1 MRRNLLKLSALLIMF
16 TMALTAFSQTMKEH
30 HTTHNS
36 LLANQAKIID
46 RIKLYETMMY
56 TKELYGIIE
65 EDDIYA
71 EGWES
76 GLVNAYKNAT
86 IPQTKNISIIGYHM
100 PIKHRVINS
109 HYGYR
114 KNFGRMHHGVDLKA
128 NWCDTIYSVFDGKVR
143 LTKFDRDGYGFYA
156 VIRHDN
162 GLETVYGHL
171 SRFLV
176 KPNQYVKS
184 GQPIALSGN
193 TGRSTGPHLHF
204 ETRFMGIP
212 LNPEKIFDF
221 ANGVAHKDMYVFH
234 KGVSNG
240 DNKAPTK
247 ISRKNVSKKSRYR
260 KRK

>member
-1 MRRNLLKLSALLIMF
+1 MMI

-36 LLANQAKIID
+36 LLANQSKIID

-65 EDDIYA
+65 ENDIYA

-76 GLVNAYKNAT
+76 GLVNAYRNAT

-162 GLETVYGHL
+162 GLETLYGHL

-176 KPNQYVKS
+176 KPNQFVKA

-204 ETRFMGIP
+204 EIRFMGIP

-221 ANGVAHKDMYVFH
+221 VNGVAHRDIYVFN
-234 KGVSNG
+234 KGVAGG
-240 DNKAPTK
+240 DDKATAK
-247 ISRKNVSKKSRYR
+247 VNRRSISKKNRYR